1 MGKGAQMK
9 RIITLVLAAALVF
22 GASACTLSKRSAEES
37 ELPAVELAPVTPIMP
52 EVAAQEDE
60 TPEAQSIGKPVSTET
75 EEPEEEITTVEP
87 SGTAP
92 EPKPAESIQT
102 MESEEESHAA
112 EPAETPMVEPEEPEE
127 QPEQIE
133 READKMIELRING
146 AAVPVAWEDNESV
159 AALQELLADGAI
171 TVQMSMYGGF
181 EQVGPL
187 GTSLPRSDVQTT
199 TGAGD
204 IVLYS
209 GSNIVI
215 FYGSNSWAYT
225 RLGKIRGMSAQE
237 LSALLGSGDATVT
250 LVIN

>member
-1 MGKGAQMK
+1 MK
-9 RIITLVLAAALVF
+9 RIITLGLAAALVF
-22 GASACTLSKRSAEES
+22 VVTACALSKRSAEES
-37 ELPAVELAPVTPIMP
+37 ELPTVEIAPVTPIVP
-52 EVAAQEDE
+52 EASAQEDE
-60 TPEAQSIGKPVSTET
+60 TPEAQPI
-75 EEPEEEITTVEP
+75 EEPEEEEAPTTVEP

-92 EPKPAESIQT
+92 EPKPAESLQT
-102 MESEEESHAA
+102 MEPKEDPHAA
-112 EPAETPMVEPEEPEE
+112 EPAETPMVESEEPEK

-133 READKMIELRING
+133 READKMIELRIDG
-146 AAVPVAWEDNESV
+146 AAVSVAWEDNESV
-159 AALQELLADGAI
+159 TALQELLADGAI

-187 GTSLPRSDVQTT
+187 GTSLPRNDVQTT
-199 TGAGD
+199 TSAGD

-237 LSALLGSGDATVT
+237 FSALLGSGDVAVT
-250 LVIN
+250 LAIK